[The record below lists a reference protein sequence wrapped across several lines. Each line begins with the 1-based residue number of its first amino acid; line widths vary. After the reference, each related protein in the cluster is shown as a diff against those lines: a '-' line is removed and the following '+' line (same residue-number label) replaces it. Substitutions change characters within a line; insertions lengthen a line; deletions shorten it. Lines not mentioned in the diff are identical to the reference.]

1 MIEDEMIVT
10 FLIVVLMY
18 TQYNLWV
25 VKKQLQLLQ
34 KSLEELRE
42 EK

>member
-1 MIEDEMIVT
+1 MIEDEMLVT

>member
-1 MIEDEMIVT
+1 MIEDEMIAA
-10 FLIVVLMY
+10 FLIAVLMY

-25 VKKQLQLLQ
+25 VKKQLQILQ